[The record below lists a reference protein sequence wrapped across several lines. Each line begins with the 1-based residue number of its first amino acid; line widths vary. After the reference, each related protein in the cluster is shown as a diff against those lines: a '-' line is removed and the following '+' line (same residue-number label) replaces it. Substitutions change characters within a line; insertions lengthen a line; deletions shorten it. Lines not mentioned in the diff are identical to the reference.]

1 MITAPLQPGEDGSLR
16 GSAMTLEC
24 FKQSLAVLMEQAPV
38 DPLERDEFFELN
50 PLPAAEGPF
59 DVVVVDEE
67 NGVFAALYLER
78 LFEEEEAE
86 GQSEVE
92 ALVPPYLQSTFGLEP
107 EEWHTTA
114 PFDLGWRSREYL
126 WFQEFTVPGL
136 QPACRYD

>member
-1 MITAPLQPGEDGSLR
+1 
-16 GSAMTLEC
+16 MTLEC

-92 ALVPPYLQSTFGLEP
+92 ALVPGYLQGTFGLEP